1 MKNFVL
7 NKCMNLIKQNKNYD
21 ETQLEIIKY
30 GLESFYLSITK
41 IIIIGII
48 ASVLSIFKEFIIFLT
63 IMGIIRIPS
72 FGIHAS
78 KTWIC
83 LVVST
88 IAFIGIP
95 LISLHI
101 TLNLPT
107 KIIVGIISIIGICLF
122 SPADTIKRPIIN
134 KKRRTIY
141 KITSTIIAVI
151 YITLA
156 IIVKDNFVS
165 NSFFFAT
172 ILQNIFISPITYKL
186 SKMPY
191 NNYKTYI
198 TNYGLNL
205 KI

>member
-7 NKCMNLIKQNKNYD
+7 NKCINIIKKNKTYD
-21 ETQLEIIKY
+21 EEKLEIIKY

-48 ASVLSIFKEFIIFLT
+48 AATISIFKEFIIFLI

-107 KIIVGIISIIGICLF
+107 KIIVGIISVIGILIF
-122 SPADTIKRPIIN
+122 SPADTVKRPIIN
-134 KKRRTIY
+134 KKRRKIY
-141 KITSTIIAVI
+141 KISSTIIAII
-151 YITLA
+151 YITLS
-156 IIVKDNFVS
+156 IIIKNNFIS
-165 NSFFFAT
+165 NCFFFAT
-172 ILQNIFISPITYKL
+172 ILANIFISPITYKL
-186 SKMPY
+186 SHMPY

-198 TNYGLNL
+198 AKYGLN
-205 KI
+205 